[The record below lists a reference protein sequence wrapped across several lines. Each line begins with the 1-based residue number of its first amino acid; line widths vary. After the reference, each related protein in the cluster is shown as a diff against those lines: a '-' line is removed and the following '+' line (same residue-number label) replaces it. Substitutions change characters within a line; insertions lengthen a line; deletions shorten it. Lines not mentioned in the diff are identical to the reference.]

1 MRHLRRYSSTILIL
15 LLALRGSGQTIR
27 QTDSSSLDQI
37 RNGALKNFYSGLK
50 ENLPFYSGAEYT
62 GHGQGIQ
69 GHPFFPDDGIKMG
82 HLYYDGILYTHIPL
96 QYDLVDD
103 AVILM
108 DHTRSFFIK
117 LNNQKVDSFSIDQKI
132 FVRPGVNAA
141 GEQDNTLYQQLYHG
155 SIRVLVRREKKVLYR
170 TTTERTI
177 ASYKQYNSFYI
188 IKNGEWHQIRSTDQA
203 IQLMKEKKNE
213 LKQFVKEKNW
223 RFSKEPE
230 TILSAIARIYE
241 NQQPG

>member
-1 MRHLRRYSSTILIL
+1 MRHLRRYSALML
-15 LLALRGSGQTIR
+15 LLWLSLRCSSQTIPLS
-27 QTDSSSLDQI
+27 DSSSPDQI
-37 RNGALKNFYSGLK
+37 RNGALKNFYNGLK

-69 GHPFFPDDGIKMG
+69 GHPFFPDESIKSG
-82 HLYYDGILYTHIPL
+82 HLYYDGIHYSNIPL

-108 DHTRSFFIK
+108 DHTRSYFIK
-117 LNNQKVDSFSIDQKI
+117 LNSQKVDSFSIDKKI
-132 FVRPGVNAA
+132 FVRPGANAA

-170 TTTERTI
+170 TTAERTI
-177 ASYKQYNSFYI
+177 ASYKQYNSYYI

-203 IQLMKEKKNE
+203 IQVMKEKKNE
-213 LKQFVKEKNW
+213 LKQFVKERNW